1 MRNSGIGGQ
10 AVIEGVMMR
19 NKNQYAVAVRTP
31 DKEIVVEKKEWKSF
45 SEKHKFARVPIIR
58 GVVSFIESMVVGVRT
73 LTFAAGFFEEE
84 EETTKKENV
93 KTAKGTK
100 KKTKQELEKEAKQK
114 EAKEKMTM
122 GLTVFVSFIV
132 AIAIFMLL
140 PYYASNLLAEVV
152 ESETLLAL
160 IEGALRMI
168 IFVAYVLLIS
178 QMDDIKRV
186 FMYHGAEHKSINCI
200 ENGLPLTVENAKK
213 QSREHKRCGTS
224 FLLYVMILSVI
235 FFIFIRVDSPL
246 WRVLFRLLLIPV
258 IAGVSYE
265 FIKFAGSSNSK
276 VMAVLSR
283 PGFWLQGLTTREP
296 DEEMLE
302 VAIKSVEAVFDWRAF
317 LAEDGIVVPEEKTE
331 DENEQECVDVKP
343 QNGAKSSSSK
353 SSKKKKKQ
361 TASNTDASAMQQ
373 SVAEEKPD
381 VKVDSREE
389 KEEQTGEPEKESQTP
404 EAKASSVKEQ
414 VKQSSEQKK
423 QKKASNAGAA
433 LAEEQEEQSVEQKK
447 ENQTSEAKA
456 GSAKEQAEQSVEQ
469 RKENKA
475 SEAKADS
482 QKEAGKT
489 QKNDIADESKTKP
502 SEKDSK
508 SDEQKAE
515 EKEASATKEDSDVET
530 AFEPEEEPVVVH
542 RARVLRTGVRGHGG
556 RRKRTLQEELN
567 QLSLREPAA
576 MPERRLNQEEFE
588 GEEEDEFLSA
598 LDHFFEDKHE

>member
-31 DKEIVVEKKEWKSF
+31 DKGIVVEKKEWKSF

-73 LTFAAGFFEEE
+73 LTFAAGFFEEK
-84 EETTKKENV
+84 EETPKKENV

-100 KKTKQELEKEAKQK
+100 KKTKEELEKEAKQK

-296 DEEMLE
+296 DDEMLE

-331 DENEQECVDVKP
+331 GEDAQECVDVKP
-343 QNGAKSSSSK
+343 QNGAKGSSSK
-353 SSKKKKKQ
+353 SSKKNKKKKQ

-373 SVAEEKPD
+373 SVTEQKPE
-381 VKVDSREE
+381 VKVDSRDE
-389 KEEQTGEPEKESQTP
+389 KEAQE
-404 EAKASSVKEQ
+404 
-414 VKQSSEQKK
+414 KQSSEQKK

-433 LAEEQEEQSVEQKK
+433 LAEEQAEQSIEPKKENQASEAKSGTAKEQAEQLVEQKK
-447 ENQTSEAKA
+447 ENQTPEAKS
-456 GSAKEQAEQSVEQ
+456 GL
-469 RKENKA
+469 
-475 SEAKADS
+475 
-482 QKEAGKT
+482 QKETGKI
-489 QKNDIADESKTKP
+489 QENHIGDESKTKP
-502 SEKDSK
+502 SEKDGK
-508 SDEQKAE
+508 PDEQKAE
-515 EKEASATKEDSDVET
+515 EKEASAAEEDTDVKTVFEPEDI
-530 AFEPEEEPVVVH
+530 EPEEEPVVVH

>member
-31 DKEIVVEKKEWKSF
+31 DKGIVVEKKEWKSF

-73 LTFAAGFFEEE
+73 LTFAAGFFEEK
-84 EETTKKENV
+84 EETPKKENV

-100 KKTKQELEKEAKQK
+100 KKTKEELEKEAKQK

-296 DEEMLE
+296 DDEMLE

-331 DENEQECVDVKP
+331 GEDAQECVDVKP
-343 QNGAKSSSSK
+343 QNGAKGSSSK
-353 SSKKKKKQ
+353 SSKKNKKKKQ

-373 SVAEEKPD
+373 SVTEQKPE
-381 VKVDSREE
+381 VKVDSRDE
-389 KEEQTGEPEKESQTP
+389 KEAQE
-404 EAKASSVKEQ
+404 
-414 VKQSSEQKK
+414 KQSSEQKK

-433 LAEEQEEQSVEQKK
+433 LAEEQAEQLVEQKK
-447 ENQTSEAKA
+447 ENQTPEAKS
-456 GSAKEQAEQSVEQ
+456 GL
-469 RKENKA
+469 
-475 SEAKADS
+475 
-482 QKEAGKT
+482 QKETGKI
-489 QKNDIADESKTKP
+489 QENHIGDESKTKP
-502 SEKDSK
+502 SEKDGK
-508 SDEQKAE
+508 PDEQKAE
-515 EKEASATKEDSDVET
+515 EKEASAAEEDTDVKTVFEPEDI
-530 AFEPEEEPVVVH
+530 EPEEEPVVVH

>member
-31 DKEIVVEKKEWKSF
+31 DKGIVVEKKEWKSF

-84 EETTKKENV
+84 EETPKKENV

-100 KKTKQELEKEAKQK
+100 KKTKEELEKEAKQK

-296 DEEMLE
+296 DDEMLE

-317 LAEDGIVVPEEKTE
+317 LAEDGVVVPEEKTE
-331 DENEQECVDVKP
+331 GEDTQECVDVKP
-343 QNGAKSSSSK
+343 QNGAKGSSSK
-353 SSKKKKKQ
+353 SSKKNKKKKQ

-373 SVAEEKPD
+373 SVTEEKPE
-381 VKVDSREE
+381 VKVDSRDE
-389 KEEQTGEPEKESQTP
+389 KEAQE
-404 EAKASSVKEQ
+404 
-414 VKQSSEQKK
+414 KQSSEQKK

-433 LAEEQEEQSVEQKK
+433 LAEEQAEQSIEPKKENQASEAKAGTAKEQAEQLVEQKK
-447 ENQTSEAKA
+447 ENQTPEAKS
-456 GSAKEQAEQSVEQ
+456 G
-469 RKENKA
+469 
-475 SEAKADS
+475 S
-482 QKEAGKT
+482 QKETGKI
-489 QKNDIADESKTKP
+489 QENHIADESKTKP
-502 SEKDSK
+502 SEKDGK
-508 SDEQKAE
+508 PDEQKAE
-515 EKEASATKEDSDVET
+515 EKEASAAEEDTDVKTVFEPEDI
-530 AFEPEEEPVVVH
+530 EPEEEPVVVH

>member
-84 EETTKKENV
+84 EETPKRENV

-100 KKTKQELEKEAKQK
+100 KKTKEELEKEAKQK

-296 DEEMLE
+296 DDEMLE

-317 LAEDGIVVPEEKTE
+317 LAEDGVVVPEEKTE

-353 SSKKKKKQ
+353 SSKKNKKKKQ

-373 SVAEEKPD
+373 SVTEEKPE
-381 VKVDSREE
+381 VKVDSRDE
-389 KEEQTGEPEKESQTP
+389 KEAQE
-404 EAKASSVKEQ
+404 
-414 VKQSSEQKK
+414 KQSSEQKK

-433 LAEEQEEQSVEQKK
+433 LAEEQAEQSIEPKK
-447 ENQTSEAKA
+447 ENQASEAKA
-456 GSAKEQAEQSVEQ
+456 GTAKEQAEQLVEQ
-469 RKENKA
+469 KKENKA
-475 SEAKADS
+475 SEAKAGS
-482 QKEAGKT
+482 PKEAGKI
-489 QKNDIADESKTKP
+489 QENHIADESKTKP
-502 SEKDSK
+502 SEKDGK
-508 SDEQKAE
+508 PDEQKAE
-515 EKEASATKEDSDVET
+515 EKEASAAEEDTDVKTVFEPEDI
-530 AFEPEEEPVVVH
+530 EPEEEPVVVH

>member
-84 EETTKKENV
+84 EETPNKENV

-100 KKTKQELEKEAKQK
+100 KKTKEELEKEAKQK

-296 DEEMLE
+296 DDEMLE

-331 DENEQECVDVKP
+331 GEDTQECVDVKP
-343 QNGAKSSSSK
+343 QNGAKDSSSK
-353 SSKKKKKQ
+353 SSKKNKKKKQ

-373 SVAEEKPD
+373 SVTEEKPE
-381 VKVDSREE
+381 VKVDSRDE
-389 KEEQTGEPEKESQTP
+389 KEAQE
-404 EAKASSVKEQ
+404 
-414 VKQSSEQKK
+414 KQSSEQKK

-433 LAEEQEEQSVEQKK
+433 LAEEQAEQLVEQKK
-447 ENQTSEAKA
+447 ENQTPEAKA
-456 GSAKEQAEQSVEQ
+456 G
-469 RKENKA
+469 
-475 SEAKADS
+475 S

-489 QKNDIADESKTKP
+489 QENDIADESKTKP
-502 SEKDSK
+502 SEKDGK
-508 SDEQKAE
+508 PDEQKAE
-515 EKEASATKEDSDVET
+515 EKEASAAEEDTDVKTVFEPEDI
-530 AFEPEEEPVVVH
+530 EPEEEPVVVH

>member
-31 DKEIVVEKKEWKSF
+31 DKGIVVEKKEWKSF

-84 EETTKKENV
+84 EETPKKENV

-100 KKTKQELEKEAKQK
+100 KKTKEELEKEAKQK

-296 DEEMLE
+296 DDEMLE

-331 DENEQECVDVKP
+331 GEDTQECVDVKP
-343 QNGAKSSSSK
+343 QNGAKDSSSK
-353 SSKKKKKQ
+353 SSKKNKKKKQ

-373 SVAEEKPD
+373 SVTEEKPE
-381 VKVDSREE
+381 VKVDSRDE
-389 KEEQTGEPEKESQTP
+389 KEAQE
-404 EAKASSVKEQ
+404 
-414 VKQSSEQKK
+414 KQSSEQKK
-423 QKKASNAGAA
+423 QKKALNAGAA
-433 LAEEQEEQSVEQKK
+433 LAEEQAEQLVEQKK
-447 ENQTSEAKA
+447 ENQTPEAKS
-456 GSAKEQAEQSVEQ
+456 G
-469 RKENKA
+469 
-475 SEAKADS
+475 S
-482 QKEAGKT
+482 QKETGKI
-489 QKNDIADESKTKP
+489 QENHIADESKTKP
-502 SEKDSK
+502 SEKDGK
-508 SDEQKAE
+508 PDEQKAE
-515 EKEASATKEDSDVET
+515 EKEASAAEEDTDVKTVFEPEDI
-530 AFEPEEEPVVVH
+530 EPEEEPVVVH

>member
-31 DKEIVVEKKEWKSF
+31 DKGIVVEKKEWKSF

-84 EETTKKENV
+84 EETPKKENV

-100 KKTKQELEKEAKQK
+100 KKTKEELEKEAKQK

-296 DEEMLE
+296 DDEMLE

-331 DENEQECVDVKP
+331 GEDAQECVDVKP
-343 QNGAKSSSSK
+343 QNGAKGSSSK
-353 SSKKKKKQ
+353 SSKKNKKKKQ
-361 TASNTDASAMQQ
+361 TASNTDASDMQQ
-373 SVAEEKPD
+373 SVTEQKPE
-381 VKVDSREE
+381 VKVDSRDE
-389 KEEQTGEPEKESQTP
+389 KEAQE
-404 EAKASSVKEQ
+404 
-414 VKQSSEQKK
+414 KQSSEQKK

-433 LAEEQEEQSVEQKK
+433 LAEEQAEQSIEPKKENQASEAKSGTAKEQAEQLVEQKK
-447 ENQTSEAKA
+447 ENQTPEAKS
-456 GSAKEQAEQSVEQ
+456 GL
-469 RKENKA
+469 
-475 SEAKADS
+475 
-482 QKEAGKT
+482 QKETGKI
-489 QKNDIADESKTKP
+489 QENHIGDESKTKP
-502 SEKDSK
+502 SEKDGK
-508 SDEQKAE
+508 PDEQKAE
-515 EKEASATKEDSDVET
+515 EKEASAAEEDTDVKTVFELEDI
-530 AFEPEEEPVVVH
+530 EPEEEPVVVH